1 MTANLRGYG
10 TRMTEHSTKT
20 AFAATLAAASAML
33 CSPHAHAQYNEQ
45 AMQVPPECIAAAP
58 LPEPVPPAE
67 PAEEAYVMPT
77 TGFVFTLPSQDS
89 DKDAEPGE
97 PRALHHCAP
106 PLPVPPVRP
115 TAPSLFSM
123 TALPVGGSTVP
134 TGKWDAARLARLTV
148 QAGPW
153 NAMLAKASASP
164 SRDPLL
170 AVNNWVNWNL
180 RYQDDSYGDQ
190 WSSAPATLA
199 RGYGD
204 CEDFALAK
212 MALLEKLGVPGHD
225 MYLVVLRDRQDVEHA
240 ILAVKRGGRLM
251 VLDNRTDKVL
261 PAELVHDY
269 RPIMS
274 YSGPFSWIY
283 GERAR

>member
-1 MTANLRGYG
+1 MTGLSIR
-10 TRMTEHSTKT
+10 T
-20 AFAATLAAASAML
+20 AFAATLASAGAML
-33 CSPHAHAQYNEQ
+33 CAPLAFAQDREQ
-45 AMQVPPECIAAAP
+45 AMQVPPECVAENP
-58 LPEPVPPAE
+58 LPEPALPAE
-67 PAEEAYVMPT
+67 PDEDAYVMPT
-77 TGFVFTLPSQDS
+77 TGFVFTLPSQES
-89 DKDAEPGE
+89 EIATEPE
-97 PRALHHCAP
+97 APRALHHCGP

-123 TALPVGGSTVP
+123 TALPVGGGTVP
-134 TGKWDAARLARLTV
+134 TRKWDAARLARLTV

-153 NAMLAKASASP
+153 NAMLAKAIGSP

-180 RYQDDSYGDQ
+180 RYQDDAYGDQ

-283 GERAR
+283 GDRAR

>member
-1 MTANLRGYG
+1 
-10 TRMTEHSTKT
+10 
-20 AFAATLAAASAML
+20 ML
-33 CSPHAHAQYNEQ
+33 CAPQAHAQYREE
-45 AMQVPPECIAAAP
+45 AMHVPPACVAETP
-58 LPEPVPPAE
+58 LPEPASSSE
-67 PAEEAYVMPT
+67 PGEDAPEDAYVMPT
-77 TGFVFTLPSQDS
+77 TGFVFTLPSRVS
-89 DKDAEPGE
+89 EEEAEPQD

-115 TAPSLFSM
+115 AAPSLFSM

-134 TGKWDAARLARLTV
+134 TRKWDAARLARLTV

-153 NAMLAKASASP
+153 NAMLAKTSASP

-180 RYQDDSYGDQ
+180 RYTDDAYGDQ

-212 MALLEKLGVPGHD
+212 MALLEKLGVPSHE
-225 MYLVVLRDRQDVEHA
+225 MYLVVLRDRQEVEHA

-269 RPIMS
+269 RPIVS

-283 GERAR
+283 GERARREKTDRSM